1 MCSNLINMESEDKK
15 RIDVLYSKLEV
26 SKLLFKWTN
35 EMRVRYNNNND
46 ECTNY
51 YVSTKKRF

>member
-1 MCSNLINMESEDKK
+1 MESEVKK

-35 EMRVRYNNNND
+35 EMWVRYNNNND